1 MFFIGTVEKY
11 NLCRTYKSSIPTR
24 FIGTF
29 EAIQDISSPLYAVRQ
44 MMFRIKHF
52 YFYNYENT

>member
-11 NLCRTYKSSIPTR
+11 NPYRTYKSSISPR

-29 EAIQDISSPLYAVRQ
+29 EAIQDISSLLYAIQ
-44 MMFRIKHF
+44 LMMFRIKHF